1 MKSFTAKMEAGQC
14 FIVSAVMQLDI
25 QGLFIRAE
33 SCNNASKK
41 RTEIRK
47 QPPVCE
53 AACGQ
58 SVPRMVLP
66 VVNTCLDLLMTT
78 AKAFILIAIPSEA
91 L

>member
-53 AACGQ
+53 AACGNGR

-66 VVNTCLDLLMTT
+66 VVNACLDLLTTT
-78 AKAFILIAIPSEA
+78 AKTFHSDCHS
-91 L
+91 